1 MNLARLVF
9 PALRWKGRSPDAVW
23 PEVRSALDLGV
34 GGFVVFGG
42 SASGMRVLS
51 ERARNYSGYPLLFSA
66 DLERGGGQQL
76 EGATPLPPAAA
87 LAGLDDM
94 AVRDAACITAE
105 EAAAAGIG
113 WVLAPVADL
122 DVEPANPIVGTR
134 SFGASPA
141 AVSGRVGSWI
151 AAAQAKGVIACA
163 KHYPG
168 HGRTTVD
175 SHAALPVVTSP
186 REMLEADLAPF
197 RAAVAAG
204 VRSVMMAH
212 VSYPALDPSGMPAS
226 MSEEIIGQLRSDLGF
241 DGIVATDALI
251 MGAVSAMG
259 MSESAAAVAMVH
271 AGCDAVLY
279 PSSPQDTIAAL
290 EAALGSAALARRRVV
305 AALERIE
312 RAATGLAAKA
322 DDFSKAGNAE
332 RGLALAT
339 DAIRPLRG
347 AVPQIESG
355 QRLKIQIIDDD
366 LVVPAGAAAGPGSVP
381 RDRQRLSEAVAA
393 QGGELLTDPEA
404 PGALQLVALFSE
416 VRGWKGRSDLAPET
430 VVQVARAIE
439 REPEAT
445 VLLFGHPR
453 LAEQLPSATAVIC
466 AWTGDPPMQEALAA
480 RLFASASA

>member
-9 PALRWKGRSPDAVW
+9 PALRWKGRSPHAVW

-42 SASGMRVLS
+42 TASGMRELS
-51 ERARNYSGYPLLFSA
+51 ERARNYARYPLLFSA
-66 DLERGGGQQL
+66 DLERGCGQQL
-76 EGATPLPPAAA
+76 EGATSLPPAAA
-87 LAGLDDM
+87 LAGLDDT

-134 SFGASPA
+134 SFGASAA

-175 SHAALPVVTSP
+175 SHAALPVVASR

-204 VRSVMMAH
+204 VSSVMMAH
-212 VSYPALDPSGMPAS
+212 VSYPALDPTGMPAS
-226 MSEEIIGQLRSDLGF
+226 MSAEIIGQLRGDLGF

-251 MGAVSAMG
+251 MGAVTASR
-259 MSESAAAVAMVH
+259 MSESAAAVAMVD

-279 PSSPQDTIAAL
+279 PNSLEDTVAAL
-290 EAALGSAALARRRVV
+290 QAALGSAALARRRVV
-305 AALERIE
+305 EALERID
-312 RAATGLAAKA
+312 RVAAALAARA

-332 RGLALAT
+332 RGLALAM

-347 AVPQIESG
+347 AAAQIKSG
-355 QRLKIQIIDDD
+355 QRLRIEIIDDD
-366 LVVPAGAAAGPGSVP
+366 LVVPAGVAAGPGSAP
-381 RDRQRLSEAVAA
+381 RDRQRLIEAVAA
-393 QGGELLTDPEA
+393 RGGEVLTDPEVR
-404 PGALQLVALFSE
+404 GAIQYIALFSE
-416 VRGWKGRSDLAPET
+416 VRGWKGRAALAPET
-430 VVQVARAIE
+430 LAQVARAIE

-453 LAEQLPSATAVIC
+453 LAEQLPGGVAVIC